1 MQTPWYYFVNDFLF
15 WKMFDLLEG
24 EIVLNITLVFVELRQ
39 QERKNLVTA
48 PENIRQ
54 TYIFL
59 QIPKVNRYWPILN
72 GKYNSF

>member
-1 MQTPWYYFVNDFLF
+1 
-15 WKMFDLLEG
+15 MFDLLEG

-59 QIPKVNRYWPILN
+59 QIPKVNRY
-72 GKYNSF
+72 